1 VIRTIGILGGGQLG
15 RMLTLEAKRM
25 GYRVVTL
32 EPFPDSPTGQI
43 ADEQLVAAYDDLR
56 AIGELGARSDVVT
69 YEFENIPLESVRAL
83 EADRRMVDP
92 NASVLRITQER
103 ILEKTFVRDCGIP
116 TADFAPVRDRAEFD
130 AALATIGFPAV
141 LKTTMGGYDG
151 KGQWV
156 VRDRAA
162 AEKAFAEAGG
172 RALIWERLIAFDR
185 ELSIIATRDEGGDV
199 VAFPVSENVH
209 DHGVLAMTIVPG
221 RVSPAIAERAHAYA
235 NTIATKLG
243 IVGTFCVEFFQAGDD
258 LLVNEIAPRVHN
270 SGHYSLDATQI
281 SQYEMH
287 VRAICGLPLVKPDP
301 RHGRRRSS
309 RRRHGDSARSESEA
323 AHVRQSERSAAPQDG
338 ALHGSRNVDR
348 RCDRAREHGARG
360 LALGRRPR
368 HFTQL
373 ERWTRTRRCCGKRTQ
388 RCGRSTRV
396 PATTSIATW
405 SIRRRSW
412 RYYRR

>member
-1 VIRTIGILGGGQLG
+1 MIRTIGILGGGQLG

-32 EPFPDSPTGQI
+32 EPFPNSPTGQI

-69 YEFENIPLESVRAL
+69 YEFENIPLESVLAL

-103 ILEKTFVRDCGIP
+103 ILEKTFVRECGIP
-116 TADFAPVRDRAEFD
+116 TAGFAPVRDRTELE
-130 AALATIGFPAV
+130 AAAAAIGFPAV

-156 VRDRAA
+156 ARDRAA
-162 AEKAFAEAGG
+162 ADAAFAEAKG
-172 RALIWERLIAFDR
+172 RALIWERMIAFDR

-199 VAFPVSENVH
+199 IAFPVSENVH

-221 RVSPAIAERAHAYA
+221 RVTPEIAARAHAYA
-235 NTIATKLG
+235 ATIATRLG

-287 VRAICGLPLVKPDP
+287 VRAICGLPLVEPKLFAPAVMVNILGTGQGDRLDGVREILTDP
-301 RHGRRRSS
+301 YLKLHMYGKANAALRRKMAHFTVLGTSI
-309 RRRHGDSARSESEA
+309 DDAIARA
-323 AHVRQSERSAAPQDG
+323 ERARA
-338 ALHGSRNVDR
+338 ALHWADDRITSR
-348 RCDRAREHGARG
+348 
-360 LALGRRPR
+360 
-368 HFTQL
+368 
-373 ERWTRTRRCCGKRTQ
+373 
-388 RCGRSTRV
+388 S
-396 PATTSIATW
+396 
-405 SIRRRSW
+405 
-412 RYYRR
+412 